1 MAALQIVFRAWA
13 LYPSWFFADDYVL
26 LHDALGTP
34 VTPGY
39 LFSDFNSN
47 LIPAVR
53 LLASLV
59 VGSGE
64 LNWPLAATIVLILQ
78 ALANVAA
85 LTMLTSLFGPRWAIL
100 APFALYLSSAVTM
113 PAFMWW
119 VAAVSQLPFQAAFFF
134 AVTAWVAYLRTH
146 RWRWLAVTILVLVI
160 SLFCYTKSVL
170 IAPVLAY
177 VLIAY
182 FAEGDLRRR
191 VVTCLRR
198 YWAAAV
204 LGGAVTAVY
213 VVYYVTQVPQPFENP
228 DRGQFA
234 DVIETVLGSSFP
246 TSLLGGPWRW
256 WDTTPPV
263 VLASPPDWAV
273 SLSWVLIA
281 GIVAYSVLTR
291 SRVVVGWF
299 LLLAYATGLGLLL
312 ASSRGQL
319 YGQLSGLEYR
329 YLTDVICVATLTL
342 ALVFLPLLGAP
353 GASEPRAQRLLLIAP
368 RPGVVIGIVAAISI
382 GGVLSTARYVNF
394 WHTSNASREY
404 VHNLQRDLKET
415 PAPQLADQLMPREV
429 MPDYTTPVNTTE
441 VFTQLLEAQTSFPET
456 TDKLQLIDDHGNL
469 SEAAIRTGVTSRPG
483 PVANC
488 GWKVGT
494 AGRTIPLTG
503 STFDYGWWLR
513 IGYLASGDS
522 PVTVTAGDTDVRG
535 SMHRGLHSLFLRAD
549 GEFDEV
555 TISGLT
561 PGTRVC
567 VDTIEVGFPE
577 VWTSPS

>member
-1 MAALQIVFRAWA
+1 MAALQLVFRAWA

-78 ALANVAA
+78 ALANLAA
-85 LTMLTSLFGPRWAIL
+85 LTMLASLFGPRWAIL

-146 RWRWLAVTILVLVI
+146 RWRWLAVTILVLII

-191 VVTCLRR
+191 VVTSLRR

-204 LGGAVTAVY
+204 LGGAVTATY

-228 DRGQFA
+228 DRGQFG

-329 YLTDVICVATLTL
+329 YLTDVICVAALSL
-342 ALVFLPLLGAP
+342 GLVFLPLLGAP
-353 GASEPRAQRLLLIAP
+353 GGSEPRAPRLLLITP
-368 RPGVVIGIVAAISI
+368 RPGVVIGIVGAISI

-415 PAPQLADQLMPREV
+415 PAPQLADQLMPRDV

-441 VFTQLLEAQTSFPET
+441 VFTQLLEEETSFPEV

>member
-1 MAALQIVFRAWA
+1 MKLPSTGHTDTWRHPVVLVGIGMAALQIVFRAWA

-34 VTPGY
+34 VTSGY

-85 LTMLTSLFGPRWAIL
+85 LTMLTSLFGPRWALL

-119 VAAVSQLPFQAAFFF
+119 VAAVSQLPFQAAFFL

-146 RWRWLAVTILVLVI
+146 RWRWLAVTILVLII

-170 IAPVLAY
+170 IGPVLAY
-177 VLIAY
+177 VAIAY

-204 LGGAVTAVY
+204 LGGAVTAAY

-291 SRVVVGWF
+291 SRVVAGWI
-299 LLLAYATGLGLLL
+299 LLFAYATGLGLLL

-329 YLTDVICVATLTL
+329 YLTDVICVATLSL

-353 GASEPRAQRLLLIAP
+353 GASRPREQLLLLVAP

-404 VHNLQRDLKET
+404 VHNLQRDLEET
-415 PAPQLADQLMPREV
+415 PRTSTGRPGDAGGRHARLHNSGEHDRSLHPAARGGDVVPRGPPTSCSSS
-429 MPDYTTPVNTTE
+429 MTT
-441 VFTQLLEAQTSFPET
+441 ATSRRPRS
-456 TDKLQLIDDHGNL
+456 GP
-469 SEAAIRTGVTSRPG
+469 ASRPG
-483 PVANC
+483 PAPWPTVD
-488 GWKVGT
+488 
-494 AGRTIPLTG
+494 GRSGPPG
-503 STFDYGWWLR
+503 GPSRSPGRRST
-513 IGYLASGDS
+513 
-522 PVTVTAGDTDVRG
+522 TDG
-535 SMHRGLHSLFLRAD
+535 G
-549 GEFDEV
+549 
-555 TISGLT
+555 
-561 PGTRVC
+561 
-567 VDTIEVGFPE
+567 
-577 VWTSPS
+577 